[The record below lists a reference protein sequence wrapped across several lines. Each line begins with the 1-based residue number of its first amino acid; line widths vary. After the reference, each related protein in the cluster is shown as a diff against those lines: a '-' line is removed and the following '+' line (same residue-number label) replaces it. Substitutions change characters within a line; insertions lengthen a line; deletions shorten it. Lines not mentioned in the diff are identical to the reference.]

1 MVGKPINFK
10 PQTILGITMSSQ
22 QIACIHSDTPRAL
35 KAYKVLKAR
44 YDFVPVKKAEIVVAL
59 GGDGFMLR
67 CFHKFVNQDV
77 QIYGMNRGTI
87 GFLLNKYQEEGLLAR
102 IQAAKE
108 EQIFPLRMTAQ
119 IADKKKHQA
128 IGFNEVAII
137 RQAQQ
142 SAHIR
147 ISINGKVRLENLICD
162 GILVATPAGSTA
174 YNLSAR
180 GPIIPIG
187 SNVLALTPLNPF
199 RPRRWNGALL
209 PQTAKVDFKILDPK
223 NRPVSVSADFDEMKY
238 PISVHVQE
246 DRSQFVKVL
255 FDEGHSLEE
264 RIIQEQFIQ

>member
-1 MVGKPINFK
+1 MP
-10 PQTILGITMSSQ
+10 SQ
-22 QIACIHSDTPRAL
+22 PIACVHSDSKRAS
-35 KAYKVLKAR
+35 KAYQSLNSK
-44 YDFVPVKKAEIVVAL
+44 YDFVGVEEAKIVVAL

-67 CFHKFVNQDV
+67 CFHRFVNRDV
-77 QIYGMNRGTI
+77 QVYGMNRGTI
-87 GFLLNKYQEEGLLAR
+87 GFLMNKYQETGLLER
-102 IQAAKE
+102 IQKARE
-108 EQIFPLRMTAQ
+108 ERIYPLRMTAKT
-119 IADKKKHQA
+119 AKGKSHSA

-142 SAHIR
+142 SAHIK
-147 ISINGKVRLENLICD
+147 ISINGKIRLEKLICD

-199 RPRRWNGALL
+199 RPRRWSGALL
-209 PQTAKVDFKILDPK
+209 PQSAIIDFKILDPE
-223 NRPVSVSADFDEMKY
+223 NRPVSVSADFDELKL
-238 PISVHVQE
+238 PISVQVQE
-246 DRSQFVKVL
+246 DQSQVVNVL

>member
-1 MVGKPINFK
+1 MPS
-10 PQTILGITMSSQ
+10 PR
-22 QIACIHSDTPRAL
+22 IACVHSDSDRAT
-35 KAYKVLKAR
+35 KAYDTLVTQ
-44 YDFVPVKKAEIVVAL
+44 YDFAPVEEAEIVVAL

-67 CFHKFVNQDV
+67 CFHQYVNQKV
-77 QIYGMNRGTI
+77 QLYGMNRGTI
-87 GFLLNKYQEEGLLAR
+87 GFLLNKYQVEGLLER
-102 IQAAKE
+102 IEAAKE
-108 EQIFPLRMTAQ
+108 ERIYPLKMEAQ
-119 IADKKKHQA
+119 TVDQKMHHA

-137 RQAQQ
+137 RQVQQ

-199 RPRRWNGALL
+199 RPRRWSGALL
-209 PQTAKVDFKILDPK
+209 PQTAIVDFEILDTK
-223 NRPVSVSADFDEMKY
+223 NRPVSVSADFDEVKY
-238 PISVHVQE
+238 PISVKVQE

>member
-1 MVGKPINFK
+1 
-10 PQTILGITMSSQ
+10 MSSQ
-22 QIACIHSDTPRAL
+22 PIACVHSDTKRAS
-35 KAYKVLKAR
+35 KAYKSLSSK
-44 YDFVPVKKAEIVVAL
+44 YDFEPVETAKVVVAL

-67 CFHKFVNQDV
+67 CFHRFVNQDV

-87 GFLLNKYQEEGLLAR
+87 GFLMNTYHEAGLMDR
-102 IQAAKE
+102 IQKARE
-108 EQIFPLRMTAQ
+108 EQIYPLRMTAKTAQ
-119 IADKKKHQA
+119 GKTHST
-128 IGFNEVAII
+128 IGFNEVAIF

-147 ISINGKVRLENLICD
+147 IGINGKIRLDKLICD

-199 RPRRWNGALL
+199 RPRRWSGALL
-209 PQTAKVDFKILDPK
+209 PQTAIVDFEILDPD
-223 NRPVSVSADFDEMKY
+223 NRPVSVSADFDELKL
-238 PISVHVQE
+238 PISVQVQE
-246 DRSQFVKVL
+246 DQSQVVKVL

-264 RIIQEQFIQ
+264 RIIQEQFTQ

>member
-1 MVGKPINFK
+1 M
-10 PQTILGITMSSQ
+10 TSRR
-22 QIACIHSDTPRAL
+22 IACVYSESDRAFQAYNTL
-35 KAYKVLKAR
+35 KVKYE
-44 YDFVPVKKAEIVVAL
+44 FVPVEEAKVVVAL
-59 GGDGFMLR
+59 GGDGFMLH
-67 CFHKFVNQDV
+67 CFHTFVNQDV

-87 GFLLNKYQEEGLLAR
+87 GFLLNKYKEDGLMER
-102 IQAAKE
+102 ISVAKE
-108 EQIFPLRMTAQ
+108 ERIYPLKMKAKTADGR
-119 IADKKKHQA
+119 IHQA

-137 RQAQQ
+137 RQVQQ

-147 ISINGKVRLENLICD
+147 VSINGKIRLENLICD

-199 RPRRWNGALL
+199 RPRRWTGALL
-209 PQTAKVDFKILDPK
+209 PQTAKVEFEILDAET
-223 NRPVSVSADFDEMKY
+223 RPVLATADFDEVKF
-238 PISVHVQE
+238 PISVQVQE
-246 DRSQFVKVL
+246 DRSQWVKVL

>member
-1 MVGKPINFK
+1 MPA
-10 PQTILGITMSSQ
+10 S
-22 QIACIHSDTPRAL
+22 QIACVHSETEKAT
-35 KAYKVLKAR
+35 KAYDTLVTQ
-44 YDFVPVKKAEIVVAL
+44 YDFVPVEEAEIVVAL

-67 CFHKFVNQDV
+67 CFHQYVNQDV
-77 QIYGMNRGTI
+77 KVYGMNRGTI
-87 GFLLNKYQEEGLLAR
+87 GFLLNKYQQEGLLER
-102 IQAAKE
+102 IEAAKE
-108 EQIFPLRMTAQ
+108 ERVYPLKMEAQ
-119 IADKKKHQA
+119 TADKKTHHA

-147 ISINGKVRLENLICD
+147 VSINSKVRLERLICD

-199 RPRRWNGALL
+199 RPRRWTGALL
-209 PQTAKVDFKILDPK
+209 PQTVIVDFKILDPD
-223 NRPVSVSADFDEMKY
+223 NRPVSVSADFLEVKF
-238 PISVHVQE
+238 PLTVRVQE

-255 FDEGHSLEE
+255 FDSGHSLEE

>member
-1 MVGKPINFK
+1 MP
-10 PQTILGITMSSQ
+10 SSR
-22 QIACIHSDTPRAL
+22 IACVHSDTERATKAFDTL
-35 KAYKVLKAR
+35 KAQ
-44 YDFVPVKKAEIVVAL
+44 YDFVPVEEAEIIVAL

-67 CFHKFVNQDV
+67 CFHQYANQN
-77 QIYGMNRGTI
+77 IRLYGMNRGTI
-87 GFLLNKYQEEGLLAR
+87 GFLLNTFQEEGLLER
-102 IQAAKE
+102 IKAAKE
-108 EQIFPLRMTAQ
+108 EKIYPLRMEATTADQ
-119 IADKKKHQA
+119 KTHHA

-147 ISINGKVRLENLICD
+147 ISINDKIRLERLICD

-199 RPRRWNGALL
+199 RPRRWTGALL
-209 PQTAKVDFKILDPK
+209 PQTVVVDFTILDPSK
-223 NRPVSVSADFDEMKY
+223 RPVLATADFDEVKF
-238 PISVHVQE
+238 PNTVRVQE

-255 FDEGHSLEE
+255 FDSGHSLEE
-264 RIIQEQFIQ
+264 RILQEQFIQ

>member
-1 MVGKPINFK
+1 MPSTK
-10 PQTILGITMSSQ
+10 
-22 QIACIHSDTPRAL
+22 IACIHSETPRANQAFEAL
-35 KAYKVLKAR
+35 SAQN
-44 YDFVPVKKAEIVVAL
+44 DFVPIEEADVVIAL

-67 CFHKFVNQDV
+67 CFHRFVNQDV
-77 QIYGMNRGTI
+77 QVYGMNRGTI
-87 GFLLNKYQEEGLLAR
+87 GFLMNKYTEEGLVER
-102 IQAAKE
+102 IQAATE
-108 EQIFPLRMTAQ
+108 ERIYPLKMTART
-119 IADKKKHQA
+119 ADSTTHQS

-147 ISINGKVRLENLICD
+147 VSINSKVRLENLICD

-187 SNVLALTPLNPF
+187 ANVLALTPLNPF
-199 RPRRWNGALL
+199 RPRRWSGALL
-209 PQTAKVDFKILDPK
+209 PQTAIVDFQILDPE
-223 NRPVSVSADFDEMKY
+223 NRPVSVSADFDEFKF
-238 PISVHVQE
+238 PISITVQE
-246 DRSQFVKVL
+246 DQSQFVKVL

>member
-1 MVGKPINFK
+1 MPS
-10 PQTILGITMSSQ
+10 P
-22 QIACIHSDTPRAL
+22 QIACVHSETKKATEAYDTL
-35 KAYKVLKAR
+35 ITQ
-44 YDFVPVKKAEIVVAL
+44 YDFVPVEEAEIIVAL

-67 CFHKFVNQDV
+67 CFHRYVNQNV
-77 QIYGMNRGTI
+77 QLYGMNRGTI
-87 GFLLNKYQEEGLLAR
+87 GFLLNKYQEEGLFER
-102 IQAAKE
+102 IEAAKE
-108 EQIFPLRMTAQ
+108 ERIYPLKMEAQ
-119 IADKKKHQA
+119 TVNKKTHYA

-147 ISINGKVRLENLICD
+147 ISINDKVRLERLICD

-199 RPRRWNGALL
+199 RPRRWTGALL
-209 PQTAKVDFKILDPK
+209 PQTVVVDFKILDPEK
-223 NRPVSVSADFDEMKY
+223 RPVLVSADFDEVRF
-238 PISVHVQE
+238 PVSVRVLE
-246 DRSQFVKVL
+246 DRSQFVKAL
-255 FDEGHSLEE
+255 FDSGHSLEE

>member
-1 MVGKPINFK
+1 MPS
-10 PQTILGITMSSQ
+10 LR
-22 QIACIHSDTPRAL
+22 IAFVHSDTERAT
-35 KAYKVLKAR
+35 KAYETLTTQ
-44 YDFVPVKKAEIVVAL
+44 YDFVPVEEAEIVVAL

-67 CFHKFVNQDV
+67 CFHKFVNQKV
-77 QIYGMNRGTI
+77 RVYGMNRGTI
-87 GFLLNKYQEEGLLAR
+87 GFLLNKYQEDELLER
-102 IQAAKE
+102 IQAARE
-108 EQIFPLRMTAQ
+108 EHIYPLKMTAQ
-119 IADKKKHQA
+119 TGDGKIHNA

-137 RQAQQ
+137 RQSQQ

-147 ISINGKVRLENLICD
+147 VSINGKVRLENLICD

-209 PQTAKVDFKILDPK
+209 PQTAIFDFQILDHE
-223 NRPVSVSADFDEMKY
+223 NRIVSVSADFDEVKY
-238 PISVHVQE
+238 PISVKVQE
-246 DRSQFVKVL
+246 DQSQFVKVL

>member
-1 MVGKPINFK
+1 MPS
-10 PQTILGITMSSQ
+10 TR
-22 QIACIHSDTPRAL
+22 IACIHSGTARAL
-35 KAYKVLKAR
+35 QAYETLSAQN
-44 YDFVPVKKAEIVVAL
+44 DFIAVKEAEVVVAL

-67 CFHKFVNQDV
+67 CFHRFVNQDV
-77 QIYGMNRGTI
+77 QVYGMNRGTI
-87 GFLLNKYQEEGLLAR
+87 GFLMNKYREEGLVER
-102 IQAAKE
+102 IKAASE
-108 EQIFPLRMTAQ
+108 EQIYPLKMLARTV
-119 IADKKKHQA
+119 DGKTHQA

-147 ISINGKVRLENLICD
+147 VSINSKVRLEDLICD

-187 SNVLALTPLNPF
+187 ANVLALTPLNPF
-199 RPRRWNGALL
+199 RPRRWSGALL
-209 PQTAKVDFKILDPK
+209 PQTAIVDFEILDPE
-223 NRPVSVSADFDEMKY
+223 NRPVSVSADFDEVKF
-238 PISVHVQE
+238 PISIKVEE

-264 RIIQEQFIQ
+264 RIIQEQFLQ

>member
-1 MVGKPINFK
+1 
-10 PQTILGITMSSQ
+10 MSSRL
-22 QIACIHSDTPRAL
+22 IACIHSNSPRAL
-35 KAYKVLKAR
+35 EAYNALNAR
-44 YDFVPVKKAEIVVAL
+44 YDFIPVKKAEIVVVL

-67 CFHKFVNQDV
+67 SFHTFVNQDV

-87 GFLLNKYQEEGLLAR
+87 GFLLNKYQEEGLLDR

-108 EQIFPLRMTAQ
+108 VQIHPLRMTAQ
-119 IADKKKHQA
+119 TADKKNQHA

-209 PQTAKVDFKILDPK
+209 PQTAKVDFEILDPI
-223 NRPVSVSADFDEMKY
+223 NRPVSVSADFDEVKC
-238 PISVHVQE
+238 PVSVHVEE

-264 RIIQEQFIQ
+264 RIVQEQFIQ

>member
-1 MVGKPINFK
+1 MP
-10 PQTILGITMSSQ
+10 SSR
-22 QIACIHSDTPRAL
+22 IACVHSDTDRASKAFDTL
-35 KAYKVLKAR
+35 KAK
-44 YDFVPVKKAEIVVAL
+44 YDFVSVEDAEIIVAL

-67 CFHKFVNQDV
+67 CFHQYVNQDV
-77 QIYGMNRGTI
+77 HLYGMNRGTI
-87 GFLLNKYQEEGLLAR
+87 GFLLNKYKEEGLLER
-102 IQAAKE
+102 IKVAKE
-108 EQIFPLRMTAQ
+108 EQIYPLKMEAQ
-119 IADKKKHQA
+119 TADKKTHHA

-147 ISINGKVRLENLICD
+147 VSVNGKVRLERLICD

-199 RPRRWNGALL
+199 RPRRWTGALL
-209 PQTAKVDFKILDPK
+209 PQTVTVDFEILDSI
-223 NRPVSVSADFDEMKY
+223 NRPVSVSADFDEVKF
-238 PISVHVQE
+238 PLTVRVQE

-255 FDEGHSLEE
+255 FDGGHSLEE